1 MKKIRLALAPGLKV
15 QFSDREHA
23 LRKVEEWAK
32 ESTRL
37 PEVVFGPEGCGKAAW
52 LRQSAVLLKELGYHV
67 VYVDPL
73 RKYFEAYTDVK
84 EVVRR
89 LADATAE
96 ALGEAKV
103 NLASLVIDVTVELIK
118 RRGRRWPFW

>member
-15 QFSDREHA
+15 QFSDREQA

-103 NLASLVIDVTVELIK
+103 KLASLVIDVTVELIK
-118 RRGRRWPFW
+118 RRGRRWLFW